1 MPTKFQK
8 FLENIKAG
16 KRLDFYIFEETL
28 GVFLGSCIFVLFI
41 LLMFQCLR
49 LAEFFI
55 IQRASGI
62 LLLRICFFMLI
73 TFLPVALP
81 LSFLIAILITFGRL
95 SADSELVAMK
105 ASGISLFRLS
115 YSVWFLA
122 TLVVTLAIALNL
134 SWVPWAEVS
143 VKNTELMIGNTRA
156 VSSIKE
162 GTFTSGFFNLLIFAD
177 KTDSQKNRLYKVF
190 IYDEREAKN
199 PLTYVSRE
207 AEIVPVKTSD
217 LGAAIVLRLYD
228 GSMHHNDLDENTYEK
243 VDFSTYNLY
252 LKVDG
257 GNHGA
262 VTKPQMIPYLELTKK
277 IDLTTPA
284 TYEGRELRGE
294 YWRRIATAIS
304 PFIFVL
310 VGIGFGTFRSRSA
323 KTGAVLTGF
332 IILVFYWLIQAV
344 GVGAVQRGNFPAYF
358 AMQLPNLILLILGL
372 ARFKL
377 ALW

>member
-122 TLVVTLAIALNL
+122 TLVV
-134 SWVPWAEVS
+134 
-143 VKNTELMIGNTRA
+143 
-156 VSSIKE
+156 
-162 GTFTSGFFNLLIFAD
+162 
-177 KTDSQKNRLYKVF
+177 
-190 IYDEREAKN
+190 
-199 PLTYVSRE
+199 
-207 AEIVPVKTSD
+207 
-217 LGAAIVLRLYD
+217 
-228 GSMHHNDLDENTYEK
+228 
-243 VDFSTYNLY
+243 
-252 LKVDG
+252 
-257 GNHGA
+257 
-262 VTKPQMIPYLELTKK
+262 
-277 IDLTTPA
+277 
-284 TYEGRELRGE
+284 
-294 YWRRIATAIS
+294 S
-304 PFIFVL
+304 PE
-310 VGIGFGTFRSRSA
+310 S
-323 KTGAVLTGF
+323 
-332 IILVFYWLIQAV
+332 
-344 GVGAVQRGNFPAYF
+344 
-358 AMQLPNLILLILGL
+358 
-372 ARFKL
+372 
-377 ALW
+377 